1 MEHQCPETKPLL
13 QDYAA
18 GRLTQSDRQRVE
30 LILEDCDVC
39 TATLESIQSQPCCH
53 QPDSK
58 RSGEGASLGQILA
71 IIGFLI
77 FYGTGIK
84 LLLGELIANPET
96 PLGLKYGLPI
106 FLLGIGLL
114 LAKAI
119 AQRWQASK
127 TDKYT
132 NVDQ

>member
-1 MEHQCPETKPLL
+1 MEHECLETQSLL
-13 QDYAA
+13 QEYAA

-39 TATLESIQSQPCCH
+39 AAALESIRTQPGCP

-58 RSGEGASLGQILA
+58 RSSEGASLGQILA
-71 IIGFLI
+71 IAGFLI
-77 FYGTGIK
+77 FYGTAIK
-84 LLLGELIANPET
+84 LLLGELIADPET
-96 PLGLKYGLPI
+96 PLGLKIGLPI

>member
-1 MEHQCPETKPLL
+1 M
-13 QDYAA
+13 
-18 GRLTQSDRQRVE
+18 E

-119 AQRWQASK
+119 AQRRQASK